1 MPSSLEPSALLGI
14 DWGTHSSK
22 WACWTV
28 SGRSFLPKM
37 PLYNS
42 DLLCDGDAITFS
54 PPLDAQDDQ
63 SVTRGLKGL
72 LIVDPR
78 GTPFWGVDRED
89 TRTSLGEAVCF
100 SMCCLLTDAIGSL
113 PASLQRADHNLHI
126 VFSFP
131 NWLVDQSRDSKA
143 ATQRF
148 CDAVSVALRI
158 VFGTDPKD
166 LPSPHKKFSIRSWKE
181 LVNTARQGP
190 AAVIHE
196 QLNIENVTQLS
207 FQLADIPVTWGFL
220 TESGAAGL
228 PYLRAMKIHSVPGAP
243 GLAKLLV
250 IDVGAGSTDVGYML
264 RVKNRQT
271 NKEKLYFFPPASSF
285 PVAGNQ
291 LTREIM
297 KHFRARSEPLTVAEA
312 EARKLQRTNWHSLPF
327 ANAWKEKIAEHVR
340 EYVEGIKDGIWM
352 PLPVPLNV
360 VLTGGSGLVPGLKE
374 LVQDAV
380 NQAFQARRFPR
391 ETLAQIK
398 LQGAHLPELSF
409 KAEAEYARRAVSL
422 GATDRDRPG
431 CTYLPSMERAPAV
444 KISRSSSW
452 V

>member
-1 MPSSLEPSALLGI
+1 MPSSSEAKLQLGI

-22 WACWTV
+22 WACS
-28 SGRSFLPKM
+28 SGSSRSFMPTM

-42 DLLCDGDAITFS
+42 DLMCEEDSITFS
-54 PPLDAQDDQ
+54 PHDDAGDER
-63 SVTRGLKGL
+63 SIRRGVKGL
-72 LIVDPR
+72 LINDPR
-78 GTPFWGVDRED
+78 GTPFWDVDRED
-89 TRTSLGEAVCF
+89 TGTSLGEAVAF
-100 SMCCLLTDAIGSL
+100 SMCCLLNDAISSIPTSL
-113 PASLQRADHNLHI
+113 HRSNPNLEI

-148 CDAVSVALRI
+148 CDAVSVALHI
-158 VFGTDPKD
+158 VAVTNSKD
-166 LPSPHKKFSIRSWKE
+166 LPSPHKKFSIRSWKA
-181 LVNTARQGP
+181 LVNGARATPSPSSQD
-190 AAVIHE
+190 E
-196 QLNIENVTQLS
+196 LNIENVTRVL
-207 FQLADIPVTWGFL
+207 FRLPDKPIAWGFL

-264 RVKNRQT
+264 RVRHRET
-271 NKEKLYFFPPASSF
+271 GKEKLYFFPPASSF

-297 KHFRARSEPLTVAEA
+297 NHFRARSEPLTIREA

-327 ANAWKEKIAEHVR
+327 ANAWKEKIVEHVH
-340 EYVEGIKDGIWM
+340 EYVEGVKDEIWM
-352 PLPVPLNV
+352 PLPIPLNI

-374 LVQDAV
+374 AVQEAV
-380 NQAFQARRFPR
+380 LQAFQARGFTRD
-391 ETLAQIK
+391 TIAQVK
-398 LQGAHLPELSF
+398 LQGAHLPDLSF
-409 KAEAEYARRAVSL
+409 KAEAEYARRAVCL
-422 GATDRDRPG
+422 GATDKDRPG
-431 CTYLPSMERAPAV
+431 CTYLQSMQRSPAI
-444 KISRSSSW
+444 KISRSSGW